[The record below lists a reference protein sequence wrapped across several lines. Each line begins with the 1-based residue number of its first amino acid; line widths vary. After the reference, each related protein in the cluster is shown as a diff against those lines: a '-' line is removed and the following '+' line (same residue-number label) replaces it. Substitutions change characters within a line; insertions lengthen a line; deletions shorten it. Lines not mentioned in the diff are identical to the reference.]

1 MTSRLKFQFPWA
13 QDGEVADPDL
23 DTTNPSY
30 IANRYANMGWEAEK
44 PPNEWQNFLT
54 QISDLKIMSLLFSGV
69 AEFDSSVTYQTG
81 AVSVLNGV
89 VQIKVASGWEQ
100 ILDMKTVDYLNDVAA
115 LKLIYDNHMAAIN
128 PHQDTV
134 ETLTDKSRTKEYLDN
149 AFGSPTDPQTIVYHK
164 LQQGRVHQETPEQVG
179 TLPTSGGTF
188 TGPVSF
194 LAGMKFTTDNTV
206 SMNGATGRLELRSG
220 NRILSIDALGNVL
233 WSIVGGEGYQ
243 VMTELNY
250 SEFQIRWGGRFA
262 LPTPYLRMNMSRSL
276 NDGYSVRGWKIN
288 TSGTPIFHNSGG
300 LKVSDNTVTFTGFDV
315 SCPTSIIMYG
325 RDASG
330 NAIMAKSIMAPS
342 AGYTSM
348 RTLLTNMGFTNAA
361 YVEEIICYPTLTAY
375 QQSMLMRP

>member
-1 MTSRLKFQFPWA
+1 MTQRLKFKFPWA
-13 QDGEVADPDL
+13 QDGEVTDPDL
-23 DTTNPSY
+23 DTTAPSF
-30 IANRYANMGWEAEK
+30 IANRYADMGWEAEK

-115 LKLIYDNHMAAIN
+115 LKLIYDNHMAATN

-134 ETLTDKSRTKEYLDN
+134 ETLTDKSRTKEYLDT

-179 TLPTSGGTF
+179 TLPISGGAF

-194 LAGMKFTTDNTV
+194 LAGMKFTADNTV

-220 NRILSIDALGNVL
+220 NRILSIDALGNVV
-233 WSIVGGEGYQ
+233 WGIVGGEEYQ
-243 VMTELNY
+243 VLTELNY
-250 SEFQIRWGGRFA
+250 SEFQIRWGNRFA
-262 LPTPYLRMNMSRSL
+262 LPQPYLVMDL
-276 NDGYSVRGWKIN
+276 NKSIN
-288 TSGTPIFHNSGG
+288 DSNSIGPWMITTSAEPTFLQDGG
-300 LKVSDNTVTFTGFDV
+300 LSIASNTVTFGGFLITVPTTIVVYAKNAAGVKLKSV
-315 SCPTSIIMYG
+315 S
-325 RDASG
+325 D
-330 NAIMAKSIMAPS
+330 APS
-342 AGYTSM
+342 AGYTSLT
-348 RTLLTNMGFTNAA
+348 TLLTNMGLSSAA
-361 YVEEIICYPTLTAY
+361 YVNQIICYPTLTAY
-375 QQSMLMRP
+375 QKSMLVSV

>member
-1 MTSRLKFQFPWA
+1 MTNRLTFKFPWA

-115 LKLIYDNHMAAIN
+115 LKLIYDNHMAATN
-128 PHQDTV
+128 PHKDTV
-134 ETLTDKSRTKEYLDN
+134 ETLTDKSRTKEYLDT

-179 TLPTSGGTF
+179 TLPISGGTF

-194 LAGMKFTTDNTV
+194 LAGMRFATNNTV

-220 NRILSIDALGNVL
+220 NRILSIDALGNVI
-233 WSIVGGEGYQ
+233 WSIVGGEEYP

-250 SEFQIRWGGRFA
+250 SEFQIRWGNRFA
-262 LPTPYLRMNMSRSL
+262 LPTPYLSMNLSHSL
-276 NDGYSVRGWKIN
+276 NDACSVRGWRVS
-288 TSGTPIFHNSGG
+288 TAGAPVFHNAGG
-300 LKVSDNTVTFTGFDV
+300 LKVDDNEVTFSGFDV
-315 SCPTSIIMYG
+315 SCPTSIVMYG
-325 RDASG
+325 RNSSG
-330 NAIMAKSIMAPS
+330 SLINARSIQAPS
-342 AGYTSM
+342 ARYTSM
-348 RTLLTNMGFTNAA
+348 NTLLTNVGFTSAV
-361 YVEEIICYPTLTAY
+361 YVESIVCYPTLTAY
-375 QQSMLMRP
+375 QQSMLVRP

>member
-1 MTSRLKFQFPWA
+1 MTSRLTFQFPWA

-23 DTTNPSY
+23 GTTNPRY
-30 IANRYANMGWEAEK
+30 VANRYANMGWEAEK

-134 ETLTDKSRTKEYLDN
+134 ETLTDKSRTKEYLDT
-149 AFGSPTDPQTIVYHK
+149 AFGSPTNPQTIVYHK

-194 LAGMKFTTDNTV
+194 LDGMRFATNNTV
-206 SMNGATGRLELRSG
+206 SMNGSTGRLELRNG

-233 WSIVGGEGYQ
+233 WSIVGGTEYP

-250 SEFQIRWGGRFA
+250 SEFQIRWGNRFA
-262 LPTPYLRMNMSRSL
+262 LPTPYLRMDLSHSL
-276 NDGYSVRGWKIN
+276 NDAYSVRGWKVS
-288 TSGTPIFHNSGG
+288 TAGAPVFHNFGG
-300 LKVSDNTVTFTGFDV
+300 LKVDDNIVTFTGFDV

-330 NAIMAKSIMAPS
+330 NAIMARSIMAPS

-348 RTLLTNMGFTNAA
+348 NTLLTNMGFTSAV
-361 YVEEIICYPTLTAY
+361 YVESIVCYPTLTAY
-375 QQSMLMRP
+375 QQSMLVRP

>member
-30 IANRYANMGWEAEK
+30 IADRYANLGWEVEK

-115 LKLIYDNHMAAIN
+115 LKLIYDNHMAATN

-134 ETLTDKSRTKEYLDN
+134 ETLTDKSRTKEYLDT

-179 TLPTSGGTF
+179 TLPISGGAF

-194 LAGMKFTTDNTV
+194 LAGMRFATNNTV

-220 NRILSIDALGNVL
+220 NRILSIDALGNVV
-233 WSIVGGEGYQ
+233 WGIVGGEEYQ
-243 VMTELNY
+243 VLTELNY
-250 SEFQIRWGGRFA
+250 SEFQIRWGNRFA
-262 LPTPYLRMNMSRSL
+262 LPLPFLDMNITRSL
-276 NDGYSVRGWKIN
+276 NDASSVGGWTIT
-288 TSGTPIFHNSGG
+288 TSTTPVFQAVDGG
-300 LKVSDNTVTFTGFDV
+300 LRVDNNTVTFEGFSVASPGTFVVYAMEGTGKKIRAVVD
-315 SCPTSIIMYG
+315 G
-325 RDASG
+325 
-330 NAIMAKSIMAPS
+330 PS
-342 AGYTSM
+342 ANYTSLS
-348 RTLLTNMGFTNAA
+348 TLLTNIGLTTAT
-361 YVEEIICYPTLTAY
+361 YVSRITCYPKLTTY
-375 QQSMLMRP
+375 QKSMLVSV

>member
-1 MTSRLKFQFPWA
+1 MTSRLTFQFPWA
-13 QDGEVADPDL
+13 QDGEVSDPDL

-30 IANRYANMGWEAEK
+30 VANRYANVGWEVEK
-44 PPNEWQNFLT
+44 PPNEWQNFLS

-69 AEFDSSVTYQTG
+69 AEFDRSVTYQTG

-89 VQIKVASGWEQ
+89 VQIKAASGWEQ
-100 ILDMKTVDYLNDVAA
+100 ILDMKTVDYLNDVSA
-115 LKLIYDNHMAAIN
+115 LKLIYDNHMAATN

-134 ETLTDKSRTKEYLDN
+134 ETLTDKSRTKEYIDT
-149 AFGSPTDPQTIVYHK
+149 AFGSPTDPQTIVHHK
-164 LQQGRVHQETPEQVG
+164 LQEGKVHQETPEQVG

-188 TGPVSF
+188 TGPVTF
-194 LAGMKFTTDNTV
+194 LDGMLLAANKKI
-206 SMNGATGRLELRSG
+206 SMDGTTGRVEFRSG
-220 NRILSIDALGNVL
+220 NLVLSIDALGNVA
-233 WSIVGGEGYQ
+233 WSVDGVEYQ

-250 SEFQIRWGGRFA
+250 NEFQIRWGMRFA

-276 NDGYSVRGWKIN
+276 NDGCSIRGWRIN
-288 TSGTPIFHNSGG
+288 TSGTPVFHNSGG
-300 LKVSDNTVTFTGFDV
+300 LKVDDNTVTFTGFDV

-348 RTLLTNMGFTNAA
+348 STLLANMSFTNAA

>member
-1 MTSRLKFQFPWA
+1 MTSRLTFQFPWA
-13 QDGEVADPDL
+13 QDGEVSDPDL

-30 IANRYANMGWEAEK
+30 VANRYANIGWEAEK
-44 PPNEWQNFLT
+44 PPNEWQNFLS

-69 AEFDSSVTYQTG
+69 AEFDSGVTYQTG

-100 ILDMKTVDYLNDVAA
+100 ILDMKTVDYLNDVSA
-115 LKLIYDNHMAAIN
+115 LKLIYDNHMAATN

-134 ETLTDKSRTKEYLDN
+134 ETLTDKSRTKEHIDT
-149 AFGSPTDPQTIVYHK
+149 AFGSPTDPQTIVHHK
-164 LQQGRVHQETPEQVG
+164 LQEGKVHQETPEQVG

-188 TGPVSF
+188 TGPVTF
-194 LAGMKFTTDNTV
+194 LDGMLLASNKKI
-206 SMNGATGRLELRSG
+206 SMDGNTGRIEFRSG
-220 NRILSIDALGNVL
+220 NLVLSIDALGNVA
-233 WSIVGGEGYQ
+233 WSVDGVEYQ

-250 SEFQIRWGGRFA
+250 SEFQIRWGMRFA

-276 NDGYSVRGWKIN
+276 NDGCSIRGWRIN
-288 TSGTPIFHNSGG
+288 TSGTPVFHNSGG
-300 LKVSDNTVTFTGFDV
+300 LKVDDNTVTFTGFDV
-315 SCPTSIIMYG
+315 SCPTSIITYG
-325 RDASG
+325 RAASG
-330 NAIMAKSIMAPS
+330 NAIMARSIMAPS

-348 RTLLTNMGFTNAA
+348 NTLLTNMSFTNAV

>member
-1 MTSRLKFQFPWA
+1 MTNRLTFQFPWA

-30 IANRYANMGWEAEK
+30 IANRYANLGWEVEK
-44 PPNEWQNFLT
+44 PPNEWQNFLS
-54 QISDLKIMSLLFSGV
+54 QISDLKIISLLFSGV
-69 AEFDSSVTYQTG
+69 AEFDNSVTYQTG

-115 LKLIYDNHMAAIN
+115 LKLIYDNHMATAN

-134 ETLTDKSRTKEYLDN
+134 ETLTDKSRTKEYLDT
-149 AFGSPTDPQTIVYHK
+149 AFGSATDPQTIVHHK
-164 LQQGRVHQETPEQVG
+164 LQEGKVHQETPEQVG
-179 TLPTSGGTF
+179 TLPTSGGSF
-188 TGPVSF
+188 TGPVTF
-194 LAGMKFTTDNTV
+194 LGGMLLAANKKI
-206 SMNGATGRLELRSG
+206 SMDGSTGRVEFRSG
-220 NRILSIDALGNVL
+220 DLILSIDALGNVI
-233 WSIVGGEGYQ
+233 WSVDGAEYQ

-250 SEFQIRWGGRFA
+250 REFQIRWGTRFA

-288 TSGTPIFHNSGG
+288 TSGTPVFHNSGG
-300 LKVSDNTVTFTGFDV
+300 LKVDDNTVTFTGFDV

-348 RTLLTNMGFTNAA
+348 STLLTNMSFTNAV

-375 QQSMLMRP
+375 QQSMLTRP

>member
-1 MTSRLKFQFPWA
+1 MTSRLTFQFPWA

-23 DTTNPSY
+23 DTTNPRY
-30 IANRYANMGWEAEK
+30 VANRYANMGWEAEK

-134 ETLTDKSRTKEYLDN
+134 ETLTDKSRTKEYLDT
-149 AFGSPTDPQTIVYHK
+149 AFGSPTNPQTIVYHK
-164 LQQGRVHQETPEQVG
+164 LQQGRVHQETPKQVG

-194 LAGMKFTTDNTV
+194 LDGMKFATNNTV

-233 WSIVGGEGYQ
+233 WGIVGGAEYP

-250 SEFQIRWGGRFA
+250 SEFQIRWGNRFA
-262 LPTPYLRMNMSRSL
+262 LPTPYLSMNLSASI
-276 NDGYSVRGWKIN
+276 NDACSVRGWKIS
-288 TSGTPIFHNSGG
+288 TTGTPVFHPMGG
-300 LKVSDNTVTFTGFDV
+300 LKMDDNTVTFSGFDV
-315 SCPTSIIMYG
+315 SCPTTIVAFT
-325 RDASG
+325 RNASG
-330 NAIMAKSIMAPS
+330 ALGGGNSDAPS
-342 AGYTSM
+342 GGYTSLN
-348 RTLLTNMGFTNAA
+348 TLLANLGIVDAA
-361 YVEEIICYPTLTAY
+361 YVISIACYPTLTAY
-375 QQSMLMRP
+375 QKSMLVRP

>member
-1 MTSRLKFQFPWA
+1 MTKRLTFKFPWA

-30 IANRYANMGWEAEK
+30 IANRYANLGWEAEK

-54 QISDLKIMSLLFSGV
+54 QISDLKIISLLFSGV
-69 AEFDSSVTYQTG
+69 AEFDDSVTYQTG

-115 LKLIYDNHMAAIN
+115 LKLIYDNHMAATN

-134 ETLTDKSRTKEYLDN
+134 ETLTDKSRTKEYLDT

-179 TLPTSGGTF
+179 TLPISGGKF

-194 LAGMKFTTDNTV
+194 LAGMRFATNNTV

-220 NRILSIDALGNVL
+220 NRILSIDALGNVV
-233 WSIVGGEGYQ
+233 WSIVGGAEYP

-250 SEFQIRWGGRFA
+250 EEFQIRWGNRFA
-262 LPTPYLRMNMSRSL
+262 LPTPYLSMNLSASI
-276 NDGYSVRGWKIN
+276 NDACSVRGWRIN
-288 TSGTPIFHNSGG
+288 TGGAPVFHPLGG
-300 LKVSDNTVTFTGFDV
+300 LKVDDNTVTFSGFDV
-315 SCPTSIIMYG
+315 TCPTSIVMYG
-325 RDASG
+325 RDSSG
-330 NAIMAKSIMAPS
+330 NLIGARSIQAPS

-348 RTLLTNMGFTNAA
+348 NTLLTNMGFTNAA
-361 YVEEIICYPTLTAY
+361 YVISIECYPTLTAY

>member
-1 MTSRLKFQFPWA
+1 MTNRLTFQFPWA

-30 IANRYANMGWEAEK
+30 VANRYADMGWEAEK

-115 LKLIYDNHMAAIN
+115 LKLIYDNHMAATN

-134 ETLTDKSRTKEYLDN
+134 ETLTDKSRTKEYLDA

-179 TLPTSGGTF
+179 TLPISGGTF

-194 LAGMKFTTDNTV
+194 LAGMGFATNNTV

-220 NRILSIDALGNVL
+220 NRILSIDALGNVI
-233 WSIVGGEGYQ
+233 WSIVGGEEYP

-250 SEFQIRWGGRFA
+250 SEFQIRWGNRFA
-262 LPTPYLRMNMSRSL
+262 LPTPYLSMNLSASI
-276 NDGYSVRGWKIN
+276 NDACSVRGWKIS
-288 TSGTPIFHNSGG
+288 TTGTPAFHPMGG
-300 LKVSDNTVTFTGFDV
+300 LKIDDNTVTFSGFDV
-315 SCPTSIIMYG
+315 SCPTTIVAFT
-325 RDASG
+325 RNASG
-330 NAIMAKSIMAPS
+330 TLGRGNSDAPS
-342 AGYTSM
+342 GGYTSLN
-348 RTLLTNMGFTNAA
+348 TLLTNLGIVDAA
-361 YVEEIICYPTLTAY
+361 YIVSITCYPTLTAY
-375 QQSMLMRP
+375 QKSMLVRP